1 MLGPLGPI
9 FGSDPE
15 DYGRPRES
23 VMNAAVRGK
32 IILTSVNSP
41 GCVLTSIPRVLL
53 HNDVVSD
60 GQTKAGALSS
70 RFCCEERIEHLV
82 PDLGRN
88 AGAVVTN
95 ADLNFVTEVL
105 CHRR

>member
-1 MLGPLGPI
+1 MGKETYSRYLFRLLGHTTSGHEATAIPAKPINSRRFMLGPLEPI

-41 GCVLTSIPRVLL
+41 GCVLTSMDPE
-53 HNDVVSD
+53 
-60 GQTKAGALSS
+60 
-70 RFCCEERIEHLV
+70 CCF
-82 PDLGRN
+82 
-88 AGAVVTN
+88 TMMS
-95 ADLNFVTEVL
+95 
-105 CHRR
+105 